1 MAETTKDDLIM
12 VKIIKGAV
20 EEKGCKLSKIDFG
33 NQVIKIDGPDEVIGE
48 CARAVA
54 DIV

>member
-1 MAETTKDDLIM
+1 MSETSFS
-12 VKIIKGAV
+12 V

-33 NQVIKIDGPDEVIGE
+33 DQVIKIDGPDEVIGD

-54 DIV
+54 EII